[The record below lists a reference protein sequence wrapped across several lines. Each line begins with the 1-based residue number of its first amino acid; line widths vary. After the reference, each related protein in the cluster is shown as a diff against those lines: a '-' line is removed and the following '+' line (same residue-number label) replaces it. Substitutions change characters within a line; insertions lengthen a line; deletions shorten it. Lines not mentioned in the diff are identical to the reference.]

1 MKMNYILDHED
12 LQYQCVP
19 LPEDILKMKWS
30 GRLDQAKSMIEKR
43 LELPHLPK
51 AYRARLILELKN
63 IGHLRLNYTRTK
75 SEVLNDI
82 RRRIPDF
89 TMEEVDQCI
98 LEGKLEWIFIEGQ
111 EMFMPNTVN
120 NLFNQNPDF
129 WLRTAEGDTR
139 SYEALDSVMDAL
151 PSSGG
156 DMKAHIHIRHELKL
170 KDEMVEE
177 GRKIRVYLPVPLQRQ
192 QITNLKINSIT
203 PQPLRMPQEEDVQPA
218 AYFEAAAE
226 KGQVFYVEY
235 EFDNVTRY
243 TDLSL
248 ADFDAVAAA
257 AAEGYPEEVLPF
269 LKERGP
275 HILFTPYL
283 RSLAEELIGDETN
296 PLKIAR
302 IFYDYIT
309 CSLSYSFVR
318 DYAALDSIAE
328 YMAINRK
335 GDCGVMAILFITLCR
350 IAGIPARWQ
359 SGLDAEPD
367 DIGEHDWAQ
376 FYIPSMGWLYCD
388 PSFGRAARL
397 RNREQLWN
405 FFFGNLDPFRIPL
418 NGDMQY
424 DFVPAK
430 KFIRFD
436 PTDNQAGE
444 IEYEDGGIYGGR
456 TRTFTDLGIRLIKE
470 EN

>member
-30 GRLDQAKSMIEKR
+30 GRLDTARAMIENR
-43 LELPHLPK
+43 LSLPDLPR

-63 IGHLRLNYTRTK
+63 IGHLKLNYTKTK
-75 SEVLNDI
+75 EDI
-82 RRRIPDF
+82 LEGIQKRIPDF

-98 LEGKLEWIFIEGQ
+98 LEGKLEWIFIDGK
-111 EMFMPNTVN
+111 EMFMGNTVY
-120 NLFNQNPDF
+120 NLFRQNPDI
-129 WLRTAEGDTR
+129 WARTKDGDSANYTL
-139 SYEALDSVMDAL
+139 LDEVLNHVHKD
-151 PSSGG
+151 GT
-156 DMKAHIHIRHELKL
+156 MKAHIHIRHQLQL
-170 KDEMVEE
+170 NDEMVEP
-177 GRKIRVYLPVPLQRQ
+177 GKPLRVYLPVPLERQ
-192 QITNLKINSIT
+192 QITNLKINSIS
-203 PQPLRMPQEEDVQPA
+203 PQPLRMPQEGDVQPA
-218 AYFEAAAE
+218 AYFEETAE
-226 KGQVFYVEY
+226 YGQVFSVEY

-243 TDLSL
+243 TDLAL

-257 AAEGYPEEVLPF
+257 AAEGYPEEVLPY
-269 LKERGP
+269 LEERGP

-283 RSLAEELIGDETN
+283 RALAAELIGEETN

-309 CSLSYSFVR
+309 CKLSYSFVR
-318 DYAALDSIAE
+318 DYASLDSIAE
-328 YMAINRK
+328 HLAVNRK

-359 SGLDAEPD
+359 SGLDAEPND
-367 DIGEHDWAQ
+367 VGEHDWAQ
-376 FYIPSMGWLYCD
+376 FYVPSIGWVYCD
-388 PSFGRAARL
+388 PSFGRSCRL
-397 RNREQLWN
+397 RNLETLWN
-405 FFFGNLDPFRIPL
+405 FYFGNLDPYRIPL
-418 NGDMQY
+418 NCDMQY

-436 PTDNQAGE
+436 PTDSQAGE

-470 EN
+470 EV